1 MRLAIA
7 EYLRTEPDFVMKGLM
22 LLTSSKSDN
31 FNVVDLQARLSNR
44 EVLFVR
50 IQEVLSRELEPL
62 NLHIT
67 VQTVEWGQRHMEKNR
82 DSHFQ
87 CRFQNRRQRL
97 EKRSSSTSQN
107 NYSVRI
113 NEQAWLWNKV
123 RIELFQL
130 VVQQDMAIQRGH
142 NWTPVVKSIGTK
154 SSQATRIIF
163 DTGKNHLH
171 LKTDIDSSSHNFK
184 EIIEEKGSLLRAWAI
199 FFNVTGLS
207 SLHLQENK

>member
-67 VQTVEWGQRHMEKNR
+67 VQTVE
-82 DSHFQ
+82 
-87 CRFQNRRQRL
+87 
-97 EKRSSSTSQN
+97 
-107 NYSVRI
+107 
-113 NEQAWLWNKV
+113 
-123 RIELFQL
+123 
-130 VVQQDMAIQRGH
+130 
-142 NWTPVVKSIGTK
+142 
-154 SSQATRIIF
+154 
-163 DTGKNHLH
+163 
-171 LKTDIDSSSHNFK
+171 
-184 EIIEEKGSLLRAWAI
+184 
-199 FFNVTGLS
+199 
-207 SLHLQENK
+207 